1 LNVPA
6 HRLLGWRD
14 RVLMAAESALKE
26 RERDARDDS
35 IARLKLKVPA
45 AILATWSGPCSFAFL
60 A

>member
-1 LNVPA
+1 
-6 HRLLGWRD
+6 LGWRD

-45 AILATWSGPCSFAFL
+45 AIFATWSGPCSFAFL